1 MKGLGDMKLTHKR
14 DRYQRGSLTSES
26 RKNGPDV
33 WGYRWR
39 EATGNGQ
46 TTQRKRIIGTK
57 KEYPTE
63 SAAWKAVDALRLD
76 INAEAVSTS
85 PLTIRELA
93 EHYKAKELT
102 EGVSKTTKTRETYEQ
117 HIEDYIV
124 PRWGGERIADIK
136 AFRVEDW
143 LKSLD
148 KADGTKS
155 KTKAVFSV
163 LYQHAMRYGWAER
176 NPIKE
181 VRQSAKPLHEPDVL
195 TPEEV
200 TALFSALPGY
210 ARYMVIVAAVTGLRR
225 GELVGLKWED
235 IDFEN
240 GRLYVRRSLVNQVE
254 GEPKTKGS
262 KRPLPLETALA
273 FALSQ
278 WKQQTSYSNPSDWVF
293 ASPYYA
299 GRTPYWPST
308 VLEKIIRP
316 TALAVEIAKRIGWHT
331 FRRTIATLLLANGE
345 SIKTTQDLMRHA
357 TPSMT
362 LGTYAQAVTEDK
374 RTAQNRITSLL
385 GLETGEASLAA
396 CA

>member
-1 MKGLGDMKLTHKR
+1 MKLTHRR
-14 DRYQRGSLTSES
+14 DRYQRGSLTSEERAS
-26 RKNGPDV
+26 GPAV
-33 WGYRWR
+33 WIYRWR
-39 EATGNGQ
+39 EAATDGL
-46 TTQRKRIIGTK
+46 TVQRKRIIGTK

-63 SAAWKAVDALRLD
+63 TAAWKAVASLRLD
-76 INAEAVSTS
+76 INAESVSTS

-93 EHYKAKELT
+93 QHYKEKELA
-102 EGVSKTTKTRETYEQ
+102 EGMNKTAKTRETYEQ
-117 HIEDYIV
+117 HIDDYIV
-124 PRWGGERIADIK
+124 PRWSGERIADIK
-136 AFRVEDW
+136 AFRVEEW

-181 VRQSAKPLHEPDVL
+181 VRQSAKTLQEPDVL
-195 TPEEV
+195 TPEEL

-225 GELVGLKWED
+225 GELIGLKWED

-240 GRLYVRRSLVNQVE
+240 GKLYVRRSLVDQVE

-262 KRPLPLETALA
+262 KRPLPLEKALA
-273 FALSQ
+273 FALEQ
-278 WKQQTSYSNPSDWVF
+278 WKKQTSYSSPSDWVF
-293 ASPYYA
+293 ASPYHV
-299 GRTPYWPST
+299 GRTPYWPNT
-308 VLEKIIRP
+308 VLEKVIRP
-316 TALAVEIAKRIGWHT
+316 TAVEAGITKRIGWHT

-345 SIKTTQDLMRHA
+345 SVKTTQDLMRHA

-362 LGTYAQAVTEDK
+362 LGTYAQAVTADK
-374 RTAQNRITSLL
+374 RTAQNRITNLL
-385 GLETGEASLAA
+385 GMETGEANLTA